1 MTDNSWTVT
10 LTGVS
15 WTRPKKR
22 KGKTAVRMKLHVPK
36 TVRPVP
42 DGRAYQRRL
51 RARRKRK

>member
-1 MTDNSWTVT
+1 MTETVWTLKVAC
-10 LTGVS
+10 VS
-15 WTRPKKR
+15 WTRR
-22 KGKTAVRMKLHVPK
+22 KHGKTKTRVKLHWPK